1 MAGDKGLEK
10 LTRALV
16 VGVSIGSVPLVTVGC
31 AQFGST
37 GIASL
42 DFSNAYAAQSAEL
55 CSKALKSKL
64 AGDVDAV
71 MTAFPGG
78 SCIIPLLRALPPKT
92 LVALSPGALKGLTP
106 GIKRQIPKSVAVYLP
121 VDLGTARVAYQ
132 GDDDSPIGSY

>member
-16 VGVSIGSVPLVTVGC
+16 VGVSIGSVPLLTVGC

-42 DFSNAYAAQSAEL
+42 GFSNAYAVRSAEL
-55 CSKALKSKL
+55 CSIALNSKL
-64 AGDVDAV
+64 ASDVDAV

-78 SCIIPLLRALPPKT
+78 TCIIPLLRALPPKT
-92 LVALSPGALKGLTP
+92 LGALSPGALKGLTP
-106 GIKRQIPKSVAVYLP
+106 GIQRQIPDSVAVYLP
-121 VDLGTARVAYQ
+121 VELATAREVFQ
-132 GDDDSPIGSY
+132 RDDDNDGY